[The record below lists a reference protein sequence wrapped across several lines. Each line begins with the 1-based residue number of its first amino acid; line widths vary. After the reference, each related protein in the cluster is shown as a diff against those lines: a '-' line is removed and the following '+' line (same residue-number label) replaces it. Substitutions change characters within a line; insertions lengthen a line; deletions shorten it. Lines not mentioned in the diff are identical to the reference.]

1 MIVASMTDENN
12 VVKAIEM
19 KISYTIPS
27 KEDIA
32 KTKGIENSAKE
43 NLSAAVSEITEA
55 VSNKKKV
62 KWDRLVQLGLPLVL
76 GLL

>member
-1 MIVASMTDENN
+1 MKTNPRKTSSMKYLGKVNITEL
-12 VVKAIEM
+12 AQ
-19 KISYTIPS
+19 
-27 KEDIA
+27 
-32 KTKGIENSAKE
+32 
-43 NLSAAVSEITEA
+43 AVSEITEA